1 MNIDSDGSYSYTAL
15 ETAAKRLLE
24 GETAT
29 ETFTYTITDS
39 QSVDEGID
47 TGQITITITGINDAP
62 TAINDTTNINEDSS
76 KLIDSFKGILK
87 NDTDI
92 DGDNLFIK
100 EVRIGAESSSGDAQ
114 TSSAGTELTGT
125 YGKLLVNQDGSYRFT
140 ADNADELDA
149 GDRETDTFTYTLTDL
164 TNDDSAE
171 VAIEITGVNDAPI
184 LSSINTAQ
192 ISDQENSELLTSSN
206 LSGQLE
212 ATDPDA
218 SAVLSYGIYTSST
231 SNSSSNT
238 ANGTYGKID
247 VNSTTGAYTYT
258 PDKTAINNLKAGQIV
273 TESFSIFVSDGSL
286 TSTQDFDI
294 EITGATDPETSTPS
308 SQASTIDGIDAII
321 GSLLEETSTTADAF
335 SDFITGNQLTLV
347 ASSNLDV
354 IGLKELQQD
363 ISQSPSNSEQEEIIM
378 QRFLSRP
385 FQILEDKK
393 GVKLIVPNFKI
404 SGWKDDIPSDKS
416 GQIPILVSL
425 EEQPHQNSTV
435 KILLK
440 DFSLSASKNTLN
452 FSKENWN
459 KPQLIW
465 LDLSRSNTTDIQV
478 SVSLETRLQAENGSG
493 ETLIERFSFK
503 SPNPNNCTDETCTLK
518 PDPEKGNNQEDRNQN
533 EDPELTT
540 IIEKQSAGFL
550 LLRAA
555 LSPFIF
561 LLSAA
566 KYSLAKAFEP
576 WPLKE
581 EWESEQNKAIGNS
594 RAKDYSFEIDS
605 NWKANQNIKSN
616 NSSQD
621 NHQSSEKDF
630 KAGLYGVNPFS
641 QDQIQLSDDLFIHT
655 DPLA

>member
-1 MNIDSDGSYSYTAL
+1 M
-15 ETAAKRLLE
+15 
-24 GETAT
+24 
-29 ETFTYTITDS
+29 
-39 QSVDEGID
+39 
-47 TGQITITITGINDAP
+47 
-62 TAINDTTNINEDSS
+62 
-76 KLIDSFKGILK
+76 
-87 NDTDI
+87 
-92 DGDNLFIK
+92 
-100 EVRIGAESSSGDAQ
+100 
-114 TSSAGTELTGT
+114 
-125 YGKLLVNQDGSYRFT
+125 
-140 ADNADELDA
+140 
-149 GDRETDTFTYTLTDL
+149 
-164 TNDDSAE
+164 
-171 VAIEITGVNDAPI
+171 
-184 LSSINTAQ
+184 
-192 ISDQENSELLTSSN
+192 
-206 LSGQLE
+206 
-212 ATDPDA
+212 
-218 SAVLSYGIYTSST
+218 
-231 SNSSSNT
+231 
-238 ANGTYGKID
+238 
-247 VNSTTGAYTYT
+247 
-258 PDKTAINNLKAGQIV
+258 
-273 TESFSIFVSDGSL
+273 SDGSL

-308 SQASTIDGIDAII
+308 SQASTIDGIDVII
-321 GSLLEETSTTADAF
+321 GSLLEETSTTTDAF
-335 SDFITGNQLTLV
+335 SDFITGNQPTLI
-347 ASSNLDV
+347 ASSDLDV
-354 IGLKELQQD
+354 IGLQELQQD
-363 ISQSPSNSEQEEIIM
+363 ISQSPNNSEQEEIIM

-393 GVKLIVPNFKI
+393 GVKLIVPNFEI
-404 SGWKDDIPSDKS
+404 NGWKDDIPSDKS

-493 ETLIERFSFK
+493 DTLIERFSFK
-503 SPNPNNCTDETCTLK
+503 SPNPNNCTDKTCTLK
-518 PDPEKGNNQEDRNQN
+518 PDPKKSNNQEDRDQN
-533 EDPELTT
+533 EDPELAT

-566 KYSLAKAFEP
+566 KYSLGKAFETRP
-576 WPLKE
+576 PKE
-581 EWESEQNKAIGNS
+581 EWESEQNKSIGNS
-594 RAKDYSFEIDS
+594 KGKDYSFEIDS

-621 NHQSSEKDF
+621 NHQNSDKDF
-630 KAGLYGVNPFS
+630 NAGLYGGNPFS